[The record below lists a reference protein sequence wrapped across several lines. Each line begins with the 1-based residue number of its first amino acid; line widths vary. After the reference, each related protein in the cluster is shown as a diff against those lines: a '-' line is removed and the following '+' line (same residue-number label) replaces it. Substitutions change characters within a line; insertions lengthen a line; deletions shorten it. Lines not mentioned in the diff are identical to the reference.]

1 LFDYYSSCT
10 LGVKSFSGG
19 MDYTTVYYCSN
30 RSHPGYL
37 SMYTYVPGYS
47 ERCLHGTSL
56 LGLLGPSEFLKSE
69 FNSAHRTVLVQNY
82 G

>member
-1 LFDYYSSCT
+1 MYPRCK
-10 LGVKSFSGG
+10 VISGG
-19 MDYTTVYYCSN
+19 MYYTTVYYCSN
-30 RSHPGYL
+30 RSPPGYL
-37 SMYTYVPGYS
+37 SMYTYVSGYS